1 MYISKTVDCNMH
13 TYTHTHTHTYT
24 YGFKRQS
31 AYCLTGSVY
40 CYSNHKPLQ
49 LCDENPGSF
58 SRVNMYMVSL
68 RNYTVS
74 LNNTWVQIMTFI
86 FLVINH
92 TFTVL
97 YKCFQFSL
105 FFDNDTQTHIHT
117 YKAFKFSFL

>member
-1 MYISKTVDCNMH
+1 MCIYIHICIYI
-13 TYTHTHTHTYT
+13 YTHTHT

-58 SRVNMYMVSL
+58 SRVNMYMASL

-74 LNNTWVQIMTFI
+74 LNNTWVQIRAFI

-92 TFTVL
+92 TFTFL
-97 YKCFQFSL
+97 YKCFQLNL
-105 FFDNDTQTHIHT
+105 FFGNDTQTHTHIHT
-117 YKAFKFSFL
+117 YNYKAFNFSFL